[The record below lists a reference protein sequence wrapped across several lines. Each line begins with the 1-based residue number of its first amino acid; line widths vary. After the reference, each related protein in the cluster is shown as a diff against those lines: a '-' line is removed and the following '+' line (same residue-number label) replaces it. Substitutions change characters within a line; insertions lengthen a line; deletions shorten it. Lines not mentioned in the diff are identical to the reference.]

1 MSVPPRDPT
10 IAWGNRERSR
20 ISAGHPPRSSDRVRP
35 PKAIV
40 EIAEESVSS
49 RAPLDRPLQAFDERQ
64 ERLDLRIQEG

>member
-1 MSVPPRDPT
+1 M
-10 IAWGNRERSR
+10 
-20 ISAGHPPRSSDRVRP
+20 RP

-49 RAPLDRPLQAFDERQ
+49 RAPLDRSLQAFDEQQ